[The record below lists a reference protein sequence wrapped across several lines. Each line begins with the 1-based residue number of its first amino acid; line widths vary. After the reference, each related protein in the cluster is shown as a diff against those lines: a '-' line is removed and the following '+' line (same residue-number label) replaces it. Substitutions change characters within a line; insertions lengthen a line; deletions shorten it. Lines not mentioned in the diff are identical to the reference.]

1 MKRTNLIVI
10 RYHHY
15 YPDGLSGGVLYG
27 LFMPPG
33 NKTTINSNIEQGRC
47 IS

>member
-10 RYHHY
+10 RYQRY

-33 NKTTINSNIEQGRC
+33 NKTKIKTNLQQGRC